1 MKNIAK
7 IMCYVLLLSST
18 TVLADVQ
25 QDVALLAKDW
35 AKANYQLNGAQQEE
49 AFDSLIE
56 QSNEAVKLHPRS
68 AEVLIWRGIIK
79 SSFAGVKGGLS
90 ALSLIKE
97 AKKDLEKSILLDD
110 KALSGSAYTTLGTL
124 YFKAPGWPISFGND
138 EQAKRYLQ
146 KGILLDPNGIDSHY
160 FYALFLLDQGE
171 KKQAQASFIKALDAK
186 ARPGRALADSGRRH
200 EINEALH
207 EIN

>member
-49 AFDSLIE
+49 AFESLIE
-56 QSNEAVKLHPRS
+56 QSNEAVKLHPAS

-79 SSFAGVKGGLS
+79 SS
-90 ALSLIKE
+90 
-97 AKKDLEKSILLDD
+97 
-110 KALSGSAYTTLGTL
+110 
-124 YFKAPGWPISFGND
+124 
-138 EQAKRYLQ
+138 
-146 KGILLDPNGIDSHY
+146 
-160 FYALFLLDQGE
+160 
-171 KKQAQASFIKALDAK
+171 
-186 ARPGRALADSGRRH
+186 
-200 EINEALH
+200 
-207 EIN
+207 